1 MSFRRQLLGRA
12 GLGLLSIWGAL
23 TIVFVLGRL
32 TGDPAR
38 LMSPPGAPA
47 EQVEQIRR
55 ALGFDRSIFVQYGDY
70 LTDAARGDLGSSYY
84 WQQPALELVLDRIW
98 PTVYLAFAAM
108 AFAIIFGIV
117 LGLLAGFFRG
127 RFTDRLLVRTT
138 MLGQAIPSF
147 WLGPVLIL
155 LVSVQL
161 GWLPAGGMRDVSSV
175 ILPAITLGAFQLA
188 LLFRMTRA
196 TTIEALGQDYVVMA
210 RAKGTG
216 GLRLAASHV
225 LPNTALPTM
234 TLAGLGLASLIGGS
248 VITESIFSWPG
259 VGFLLLQAVQQR
271 DFPVVQSV
279 ALLYSVGFVSLN
291 TIVDLLY
298 RVADPRLRSESL

>member
-1 MSFRRQLLGRA
+1 MSLRRQLLGRV

-38 LMSPPGAPA
+38 LMSPPGAPP
-47 EQVEQIRR
+47 EQVAQIRE
-55 ALGFDRSIFVQYGDY
+55 ALGFDRPILVQYADY
-70 LTDAARGDLGSSYY
+70 LTDAAQADLGASYY
-84 WQQPALELVLDRIW
+84 WQRDALDLVLERVW
-98 PTVYLAFAAM
+98 PTVYLALAAM
-108 AFAIIFGIV
+108 AFAIIIGIS

-127 RFTDRLLVRTT
+127 RLADRLLVRST

-155 LVSVQL
+155 LVSVEL
-161 GWLPAGGMRDVSSV
+161 GWLPAGGMRDVGSV
-175 ILPAITLGAFQLA
+175 ILPAITLGSFQLA

-216 GLRLAASHV
+216 GVRLAVSHV

-234 TLAGLGLASLIGGS
+234 TLAGLGLAALIGGS
-248 VITESIFSWPG
+248 VIVESIFSWPG

-279 ALLYSVGFVSLN
+279 ALLYSVGFVTLN
-291 TIVDLLY
+291 TVVDLLY